1 MIDDVDFNTPLSTIV
16 RTTRWKISTDT
27 EFIIIKQQ
35 SLIDIFRAFHSTN
48 VFELLL
54 FARHSEGS
62 KESTTHSSFFQQAMG
77 SEMDNVIL
85 VSQYKLWYKKE
96 NRIEKATHYTS

>member
-1 MIDDVDFNTPLSTIV
+1 MHSEVIRVIKSKNLDLMA
-16 RTTRWKISTDT
+16 
-27 EFIIIKQQ
+27 FIH
-35 SLIDIFRAFHSTN
+35 SSNHIFTFHSTN

-62 KESTTHSSFFQQAMG
+62 KESTTHNSFFQQAMG

-96 NRIEKATHYTS
+96 NRIEKATHYTR

>member
-35 SLIDIFRAFHSTN
+35 SLIDIFRAYHHT
-48 VFELLL
+48 V
-54 FARHSEGS
+54 
-62 KESTTHSSFFQQAMG
+62 Q
-77 SEMDNVIL
+77 
-85 VSQYKLWYKKE
+85 
-96 NRIEKATHYTS
+96 